1 MRTEQLKIVWNS
13 DIIKKNNQVL
23 SKELDKDNK
32 KAKKSVFKV
41 RVCPSCN
48 TAWERI
54 RTFDV
59 KSTLWSHILD
69 FPKYGLLKEDC
80 PDCD

>member
-1 MRTEQLKIVWNS
+1 MRTEQLKIVWNNS
-13 DIIKKNNQVL
+13 IIEKNEKIIAKK
-23 SKELDKDNK
+23 LDKANK

-59 KSTLWSHILD
+59 KSTLWSHIPN
-69 FPKYGLLKEDC
+69 FPKYGLLKEGC